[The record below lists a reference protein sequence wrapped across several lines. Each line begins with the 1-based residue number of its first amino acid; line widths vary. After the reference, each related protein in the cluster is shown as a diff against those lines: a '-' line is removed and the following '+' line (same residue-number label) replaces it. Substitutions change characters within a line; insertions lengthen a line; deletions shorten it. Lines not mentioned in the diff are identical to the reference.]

1 MIQRKQTL
9 FLVAVFI
16 ISIVMLF
23 VPFLSISS
31 EPKIIWTVTLFP
43 LLTIGMV
50 NSNIYFPIV
59 LNCLVLMLS
68 IVTIFQFNKRPLQ
81 YKLSNL
87 TALLNVFIIGLFF
100 LLSYAKDGFVGTIS
114 YSIGA
119 FMPVLSIVSCFLAA
133 HFIKKDEQLVRSA
146 DRIR

>member
-31 EPKIIWTVTLFP
+31 DPKTIWTVTLFP
-43 LLTIGMV
+43 LLTNGMV

-68 IVTIFQFNKRPLQ
+68 IITIFQFNKRPLQ

-100 LLSYAKDGFVGTIS
+100 LLSYAKEGVAGTIS
-114 YSIGA
+114 
-119 FMPVLSIVSCFLAA
+119 
-133 HFIKKDEQLVRSA
+133 
-146 DRIR
+146 